1 MRVSRGLRQGSDS
14 FCVHSLARGSGFGPL
29 SCKSLGDEGASWE
42 CLHLILGCPC
52 MAPSPG
58 PWRHSHH
65 CAPAGWARTCP
76 SLSSFTPSCSDA
88 LAFPPCPLRMA
99 LGSGRKRQEGA
110 EGTEMSVHTTHTST
124 HTTHTHMHR
133 HNTHI
138 HTTHTYTHNTPHT
151 CTHHTHNT
159 HMHTQHMHTQ
169 HTHAHTT
176 YTQHTRTHTIHTPHT
191 THMYTQHALHTC
203 IQHAHNTHRHT
214 HNTHTCTPRPSHT
227 PALCMHTYPHTLY
240 DPHVHSTHTPL
251 AAGPWAWGH
260 HGAKHRLCVRLLAA
274 APLSSWCCCFHRQA
288 NRLGGVS
295 DLPRASGPTDLVG
308 RTQSPHS
315 RTSLSCILGPETV
328 ALVHSGSAFS
338 GIFFPK
344 TLPDVYSP

>member
-1 MRVSRGLRQGSDS
+1 
-14 FCVHSLARGSGFGPL
+14 
-29 SCKSLGDEGASWE
+29 
-42 CLHLILGCPC
+42 
-52 MAPSPG
+52 
-58 PWRHSHH
+58 
-65 CAPAGWARTCP
+65 
-76 SLSSFTPSCSDA
+76 
-88 LAFPPCPLRMA
+88 
-99 LGSGRKRQEGA
+99 
-110 EGTEMSVHTTHTST
+110 
-124 HTTHTHMHR
+124 
-133 HNTHI
+133 
-138 HTTHTYTHNTPHT
+138 
-151 CTHHTHNT
+151 
-159 HMHTQHMHTQ
+159 MHTQ
-169 HTHAHTT
+169 HTHNTHV
-176 YTQHTRTHTIHTPHT
+176 HTIHTPHT

-260 HGAKHRLCVRLLAA
+260 HRAKHRLCVRLLVA

-338 GIFFPK
+338 GIFSPK
-344 TLPDVYSP
+344 PSPMYIHPEAEYLDLPGKASGGAGSISGPTPASVPCRQDETVSSFYPQHSALAMT